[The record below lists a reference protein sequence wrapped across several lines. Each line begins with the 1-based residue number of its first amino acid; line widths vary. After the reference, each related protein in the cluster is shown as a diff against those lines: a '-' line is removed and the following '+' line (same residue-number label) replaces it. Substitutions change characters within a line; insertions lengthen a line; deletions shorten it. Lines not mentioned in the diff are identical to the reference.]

1 VTDLKK
7 PPRDELRSLYSK
19 EVGVEPPIKWS
30 AEDIWSKLRAFR
42 LASAQAPAPT
52 VDRYLKRKTILELC
66 VKLGEISHSFPD
78 QGKIALSVRSVER
91 LGAVFTVTQLP
102 TKPLE
107 IRVGDRFLGLSGLR
121 QCVKLCQSGSG
132 RWTIDAFFRLLP
144 RKPGK
149 KRREQDKRRYR
160 FYYASGKA
168 IVTSRRTAY
177 RYLKQFKGSRIEP
190 IG

>member
-1 VTDLKK
+1 MTDLKK

-19 EVGVEPPIKWS
+19 EV
-30 AEDIWSKLRAFR
+30 AFR